1 MLNLAA
7 KYPDTC
13 LVLFNVIMHL
23 QNVIMSLC
31 NAARRGIAA

>member
-1 MLNLAA
+1 MFNVAA

-13 LVLFNVIMHL
+13 LVLLKVIMHL